1 MVSLEQVRTYMRK
14 AAQNDSA
21 TKYVNVSAETLE
33 EALREASLELSL
45 PIKKIEYEVLE
56 KGSGGVLGFGKRP
69 FLIVAYP
76 AGTSGDVEESGGEFD
91 LDFGFEQEKEADVD
105 GRALVRLTP
114 NGVMLKITP
123 PVGEGV
129 RATERDA
136 MNALTRRTRERVD
149 TSLVSKAVK
158 RADDQWVKVAD
169 FAYNPAN
176 DAYVKCD
183 IVDGE
188 MKAIITMSPPGD
200 GGVDPTADTIRTIM
214 ETAGVIHGI
223 NEERLLEIEENPT
236 YREPLVAAEGT
247 RPENGADAE
256 MVFNFRTDSQSL
268 QLRQTKD
275 GKVDFKELNRIEN
288 VVEGQVLAKKR
299 PAGKGVP
306 GQTVT
311 GRLLPARDG
320 KDIEPPLGANTRLSD
335 NGMSVLAEKNGLV
348 KLVNGKITVDEIHII
363 DGDLTMRE
371 GNTHFVGTVII
382 KGSVEDGF
390 SVNAGGDIEVVG
402 SVGKSDLEA
411 ARDIIVHQGIAGK
424 GEGKIRAGGSI
435 WSKFLENANVDAQDM
450 VVVSD
455 GIINSQVVSGKRVIC
470 RGKRASIVGGHI
482 RASEEVDAK
491 TLGSL
496 NGMETIVEVGFDPK
510 SRERLI
516 ELEELDAE
524 AAKRIEEIALNM
536 STIENM
542 RKNRRKIS
550 PDKLKQYSLMKKE
563 REIKLRERQKY
574 QHDIHAIQEYLDE
587 LKTAGRISVSGT
599 VYPGVKVSI
608 KDAQLTVRHET
619 RAVTYLAESGQVKV
633 TKYEESRADI
643 ALPRGERS

>member
-1 MVSLEQVRTYMRK
+1 MEQVRTYMRK

-21 TKYVNVSAETLE
+21 AKYVNVTGDSLE
-33 EALREASLELSL
+33 EALREAALELSL
-45 PIKKIEYEVLE
+45 PIKKIEYEILE
-56 KGSGGVLGFGKRP
+56 KGSAGFLGFGKRR

-76 AGTSGDVEESGGEFD
+76 AGATTEAEETGGEFD
-91 LDFGFEQEKEADVD
+91 LDFGFEPEKDADRD

-114 NGVMLKITP
+114 HGVMLKIVP
-123 PVGEGV
+123 PSGNGE
-129 RATERDA
+129 RANERDA
-136 MNALTRRTRERVD
+136 MAALTRRTRERVD
-149 TSLVSKAVK
+149 MSLVAKALK
-158 RADDQWVKVAD
+158 RADQQWIKVAD
-169 FAYNPAN
+169 IDYNPAN
-176 DAYVKCD
+176 DAYIKCD

-188 MKAIITMSPPGD
+188 MKALITMSPPGE
-200 GGVDPTADTIRTIM
+200 GGVDPTADTIRSVL
-214 ETAGVIHGI
+214 ESSGVIHGI
-223 NEERLLEIEENPT
+223 DEERLMALEEDPV
-236 YREPLVAAEGT
+236 YREPIAAAEGT
-247 RPENGADAE
+247 KPANGADAE
-256 MVFNFRTDSQSL
+256 MAYNFRTEAQAV

-288 VVEGQVLAKKR
+288 VVEGQVLARKK
-299 PAGKGVP
+299 PAGKGIP

-311 GRLLPARDG
+311 GRMLPARDG
-320 KDIEPPLGANTRLSD
+320 KDIDPPLGANTRLSD
-335 NGMSVLAEKNGLV
+335 NGQSVLSEKNGLV
-348 KLVNGKITVDEIHII
+348 KLVGGKITVDEIHII

-382 KGSVEDGF
+382 KGNVEDGF
-390 SVNAGGDIEVVG
+390 SVNAGGDIEVIG

-424 GEGKIRAGGSI
+424 GEGTIRSGGSI
-435 WSKFLENANVDAQDM
+435 WSKFLENANVEASDM

-455 GIINSQVVSGKRVIC
+455 GIINSQVISGKRIIC

-510 SRERLI
+510 SRERLL
-516 ELEELDAE
+516 ELEEKDAE
-524 AAKRIEEIALNM
+524 AAKRVEEITLNVA
-536 STIENM
+536 TIENM
-542 RKNRRKIS
+542 RKNKRKIS
-550 PDKLKQYSLMKKE
+550 PEKLKQYAVMRKE
-563 REIKLRERQKY
+563 REVLLRERQKY
-574 QHDIHAIQEYLDE
+574 QHDIRAIHDYLDE
-587 LKTAGRISVSGT
+587 LKTAGRISASGT
-599 VYPGVKVSI
+599 VFPGVKVAI

-643 ALPRGERS
+643 ALPRGERH